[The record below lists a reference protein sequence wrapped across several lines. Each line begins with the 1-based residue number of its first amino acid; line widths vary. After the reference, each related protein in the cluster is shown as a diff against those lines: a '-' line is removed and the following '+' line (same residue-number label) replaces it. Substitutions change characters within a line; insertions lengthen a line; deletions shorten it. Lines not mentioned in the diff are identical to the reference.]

1 MKKIM
6 QQTPESRP
14 PSAKTRRS
22 ELLCSPSSSAF
33 GGVSVSSL
41 IKVESAP
48 HVAALTFD
56 DRLQNM

>member
-22 ELLCSPSSSAF
+22 EPLCSPSSSAI
-33 GGVSVSSL
+33 GGVSSL

-56 DRLQNM
+56 DTLQNM